1 MLPNRLRFPGLHV
14 LILLAAA
21 STLAHA
27 SELSAAPNEHTLVLG
42 GLGKGA
48 APLDGPWQ
56 FHIGDDPAWASPNF
70 DDSAWTRLTAD
81 RPWGLQGQEIESG
94 FAWYRRRIAITPAPG
109 ASPNVALL
117 IPGIVGIYQLF
128 WNGIE
133 VGHLGKM
140 PPHAV
145 GIVGGP
151 AQTYG
156 LGPART
162 GVLALRVWQ
171 GPPGSNATGAG
182 GGFVSLPQIG
192 SPQAIAAAKDTLD
205 YQWLRRQQFIYGL
218 ASLYTFVAVLS
229 LVGWL
234 RDRSQWLL
242 LWMAIFALTPLAEIF
257 FRGLHIP
264 WSGAWQNL
272 GVQTEIQVREASQ
285 WFLLLWLLQLHKEKS
300 VFRFT
305 RAFAIVALLFGLI
318 DGVVGFLCPW
328 PLNVRQWEIAD
339 AAATVPLLAAEII
352 PVSLVLVALIR
363 RQKLDSVRWVV
374 AAFAFLS
381 AMIYSVTNIS
391 VQGVRFTHWTL
402 SDKISAPLFLLNG
415 SPITLLTITRTL
427 LFVSIVYA
435 VIRYSIAER
444 RRQAGL
450 EQEIQNA
457 RELQQV
463 LVPEHL
469 PALPGFT
476 LTSAYKPAQEVGGD
490 FFQVIPLEKGLP
502 GEGASSSGSTLVV
515 LGDVSGKGLKA
526 AMAVSMI
533 VGVIRTLAESTSS
546 PAEILTG
553 LNRRLSGRLQG
564 GFATAIALRLDRDGS
579 CTLACAG
586 HPAPFVNDQEM
597 TFPGALPL
605 GLTPNAVFEE
615 TRLKLSERDQLALYT
630 DGLLEAR
637 SQSGELYSFARL
649 KTLFATNPTAEQAA
663 QAAVNFGQ
671 DDDITVLT
679 LTRLAVAES
688 AA

>member
-1 MLPNRLRFPGLHV
+1 MLPSISRFHAMRV
-14 LILLAAA
+14 LIFAAVA
-21 STLAHA
+21 SGLVCVAQA
-27 SELSAAPNEHTLVLG
+27 PAPSVPAAPTLVLD

-48 APLDGPWQ
+48 APIDGPWA
-56 FHIGDDPAWASPNF
+56 FHIGDDPAWANPGF
-70 DDSAWTRLTAD
+70 DDSGWERLTAD
-81 RPWGLQGQEIESG
+81 KPWGLQGQKIESG
-94 FAWYRRRIAITPAPG
+94 FAWYRRRIAISPAPG
-109 ASPNVALL
+109 ASLNVALL
-117 IPGIVGIYQLF
+117 IPGIVGIYQLY

-133 VGHLGKM
+133 VGHLGQM
-140 PPHAV
+140 PPHVV
-145 GIVGGP
+145 GIAGGP

-156 LGPART
+156 LGPARI
-162 GVLALRVWQ
+162 GVLAVRVWTL
-171 GPPGSNATGAG
+171 PIASNADGSG
-182 GGFVSLPQIG
+182 GGFLSTPYIG
-192 SPQAIAAAKDTLD
+192 SPQAIASAKAVMD
-205 YQWLRRQQFIYGL
+205 YEWLRSQQFRFGL
-218 ASLYTFVAVLS
+218 TSLYTLVALLS
-229 LVGWL
+229 LVAWL
-234 RDRSQWLL
+234 RDRKQWLL
-242 LWMAIFALTPLAEIF
+242 FWMTVFAFTPLAELY

-264 WSGAWQNL
+264 HSGIALNFA
-272 GVQTEIQVREASQ
+272 VQTEIQIREISQ
-285 WFLLLWLLQLHKEKS
+285 WLLLMWLLQLHDDRKL
-300 VFRFT
+300 VRFA
-305 RAFAIVALLFGLI
+305 RIAAITALIGGVC
-318 DGVVGFLCPW
+318 DGITGYLYPSILTGPQFQIV
-328 PLNVRQWEIAD
+328 D
-339 AAATVPLLAAEII
+339 AAFTTPLLLAEIV
-352 PVSLVLVALIR
+352 PVILVIWAFIR
-363 RQKLDSVRWVV
+363 RKRLDSARWVV
-374 AAFAFLS
+374 AIFAFLS
-381 AMIYSVTNIS
+381 AMIYAVTNIS

-402 SDKISAPLFLLNG
+402 SARLGAPLISLNG
-415 SPITLLTITRTL
+415 NPLNLLTITRTL

-463 LVPEHL
+463 LVPETL

-476 LTSAYKPAQEVGGD
+476 LTSAYRPAQEVGGD
-490 FFQVIPLEKGLP
+490 FFQVIPLGDEESG
-502 GEGASSSGSTLVV
+502 GGSTLVV
-515 LGDVSGKGLKA
+515 LGDVSGKGLRA
-526 AMAVSMI
+526 AMAVSLI
-533 VGVIRTLAESTSS
+533 VGVVRTLAESTSS

-605 GLTPNAVFEE
+605 GLTPTAVFEE
-615 TRLKLSERDQLALYT
+615 TKLKLSERDQLALYT

-679 LTRLAVAES
+679 LTRHAGEI